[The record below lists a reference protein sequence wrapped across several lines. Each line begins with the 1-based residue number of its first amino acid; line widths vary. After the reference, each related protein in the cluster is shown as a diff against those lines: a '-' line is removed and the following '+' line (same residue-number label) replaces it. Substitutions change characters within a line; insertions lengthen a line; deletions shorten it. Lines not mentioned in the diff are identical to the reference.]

1 MLRSELR
8 VGNLLDY
15 NGKTIIVDTIYYD
28 QINLDFTDFSGIKF
42 EALKGIPISE
52 EWLLKFGFARFP
64 WGLVKE
70 ELLFRDNIQT
80 PCKEL
85 TLEVGNGFRVTVQ
98 YIHQLQNLYFAL
110 TGKELI

>member
-52 EWLLKFGFARFP
+52 EWLLKFGLKF
-64 WGLVKE
+64 VKKDE
-70 ELLFRDNIQT
+70 SDLFVCTVETYDFYYSDVLNSYFF
-80 PCKEL
+80 L
-85 TLEVGNGFRVTVQ
+85 RVEIEYV
-98 YIHQLQNLYFAL
+98 HQLQNLYFAL